1 MNKKFDIETAKK
13 LLSIY
18 AENANYYLRENK
30 NLKNQLKDIQTSLE
44 INKELLFKEINK
56 QFNNSDI
63 LNNLKIY
70 IKKE

>member
-44 INKELLFKEINK
+44 INKELLFK
-56 QFNNSDI
+56 
-63 LNNLKIY
+63 
-70 IKKE
+70 